1 MKKVKGKYIRLTEEE
16 LKRIIKEEVGR
27 ELSLIMEY
35 ALPRSKFIDNAFNLS
50 QQIIE
55 NWCLVHYC
63 TIIGRTNTKEHW
75 KSELYAHMDNV
86 SKNTIKKNNSLE
98 NRKKAFVEAFDY
110 NDLFTTPDRII
121 RLTLRKFIK
130 EHIDTKSEEYIK
142 CVNDCFN
149 SVNDIIDVLADGDVY
164 KIGEY
169 IESI

>member
-1 MKKVKGKYIRLTEEE
+1 MKKNKGKYVRLTEDE
-16 LKRIIKEEVGR
+16 LKKLIKEEVNKQ
-27 ELSLIMEY
+27 LTLIVEY

-63 TIIGRTNTKEHW
+63 TITKRLETKEHW
-75 KSELYAHMDNV
+75 KNELYAHMDNV

-98 NRKKAFVEAFDY
+98 NRKKAFIEAFDY
-110 NDLFTTPDRII
+110 NDLFTTPDRVV

-130 EHIDTKSEEYIK
+130 ENIDVKSEEYNK

-149 SVNDIIDVLADGDVY
+149 SINTIIDILSRGDVY
-164 KIGEY
+164 EIGEY
-169 IESI
+169 INSI

>member
-16 LKRIIKEEVGR
+16 LKGIIKEEVGKQ
-27 ELSLIMEY
+27 LSLIMEY

-63 TIIGRTNTKEHW
+63 TITNRTDTKKHW
-75 KSELYAHMDNV
+75 KNELFAHMDNV

-98 NRKKAFVEAFDY
+98 NRKKAFIEAFDY
-110 NDLFTTPDRII
+110 NDLFTSPERIV
-121 RLTLRKFIK
+121 RLTLRKFMK
-130 EHIDTKSEEYIK
+130 EEIDTKSEEYAK

-149 SVNDIIDVLADGDVY
+149 SINDIIDALSDGDVH

-169 IESI
+169 IEGI

>member
-1 MKKVKGKYIRLTEEE
+1 MKIIKGKYIRLTEEE
-16 LKRIIKEEVGR
+16 LKGIIKEEVGKQ
-27 ELSLIMEY
+27 LSLVMEY

-63 TIIGRTNTKEHW
+63 TVTNRTDTKKHW
-75 KSELYAHMDNV
+75 KDELFAHMDNV

-98 NRKKAFVEAFDY
+98 NRKKAFTEAFDY
-110 NDLFTTPDRII
+110 NDLFTSSDRIV
-121 RLTLRKFIK
+121 RLTLRKFMN
-130 EHIDTKSEEYIK
+130 EGIDTKSEEYLK

-149 SVNDIIDVLADGDVY
+149 SINDIIDVLSDGDVY

-169 IESI
+169 IDSI

>member
-1 MKKVKGKYIRLTEEE
+1 MKIVKNKYIRLTEDE
-16 LKRIIKEEVGR
+16 LKRVVKEEVR
-27 ELSLIMEY
+27 KELSLIMEY
-35 ALPRSKFIDNAFNLS
+35 ALPRAKFIDNAFNLS

-63 TIIGRTNTKEHW
+63 TITNRTDTKKHW
-75 KSELYAHMDNV
+75 KNELFAHMDNV

-98 NRKKAFVEAFDY
+98 NRKKAFIEAFDY
-110 NDLFTTPDRII
+110 NDLFTSPERIV

-130 EHIDTKSEEYIK
+130 EEIDTKSEEYTK

-149 SVNDIIDVLADGDVY
+149 SINDIIDALSDGDVY

-169 IESI
+169 IEGI

>member
-16 LKRIIKEEVGR
+16 LKGIIKEEVGKQ
-27 ELSLIMEY
+27 LSLIMEY

-63 TIIGRTNTKEHW
+63 TITNRTDTKKHW
-75 KSELYAHMDNV
+75 KDELFAHMDNV
-86 SKNTIKKNNSLE
+86 SKNTIKKNNSFE
-98 NRKKAFVEAFDY
+98 NRKKAFIEAFDY
-110 NDLFTTPDRII
+110 NDLFTSPERIV
-121 RLTLRKFIK
+121 RLTLRKFMK
-130 EHIDTKSEEYIK
+130 EEIDTKSEEYTK

-149 SVNDIIDVLADGDVY
+149 SINDIIDALSDGDVH

-169 IESI
+169 IEGI